1 MEYSNFHCQI
11 FIFPSKQAVPLVLS
25 IIIFVMQTIIH
36 PYQDKIANFLESLIL
51 LWLVGLLSLGN
62 ATILP
67 IPDGNGWP
75 LLYLPV
81 VCGFI
86 VLVVYIV
93 LQIRYVNQVS
103 QIENCQYL
111 IARLIESRLKNTF

>member
-1 MEYSNFHCQI
+1 MGPKRVRYLEVSLIQSSTVF
-11 FIFPSKQAVPLVLS
+11 FPSKQAVPLVLS
-25 IIIFVMQTIIH
+25 IVIFVMQTIIH

-62 ATILP
+62 ATMLQ
-67 IPDGNGWP
+67 IPDKKGWP

-86 VLVVYIV
+86 VLVVTII
-93 LQIRYVNQVS
+93 LQIRYVNQ
-103 QIENCQYL
+103 
-111 IARLIESRLKNTF
+111 